1 MVISTLAE
9 KAGGKAKGKVVPFRD
24 SALTRILQ
32 NALGGNSKTLMICAI
47 SPATDNYEETV
58 STLRYADQ
66 AKKIKCNAIINES
79 ETDKIIRELKEENEK
94 FKQLLIQLAS
104 KGEIPKDLNIAGM
117 LGGIGGSTNE
127 EIEAE
132 DEELE
137 TRLRKNSDAHTDST
151 AQDEETRKNNEA
163 LKQRLAQ
170 TEEQLRAHMLMME
183 EYEKTFKEGRTEPK
197 VESPTEK
204 KEKFDF
210 NFPHIANVNEDPM
223 LTGKVCHSFKTKPIV
238 KIGRKGGSDIDIKLS
253 ALGIHPEHAIIEY
266 EDEEGV
272 GAVYL
277 SPANVVYL
285 LKLGG
290 CQDWIVPKWRQSR
303 RKRKTISSR

>member
-1 MVISTLAE
+1 MTVLGIVISTLAE
-9 KAGGKAKGKVVPFRD
+9 KSGGKAKGKVVPFRD

-79 ETDKIIRELKEENEK
+79 ETDKIIRELKEENER

-117 LGGIGGSTNE
+117 FGGIGGKNNE

-137 TRLRKNSDAHTDST
+137 TRLRKNSDANTDST
-151 AQDEETRKNNEA
+151 AQDEESRKNNEA
-163 LKQRLAQ
+163 LKQKLAE
-170 TEEQLRAHMLMME
+170 TEEQLKAHMMMME
-183 EYEKTFKEGRTEPK
+183 EYDKTFKEVRNEPK
-197 VESPTEK
+197 IDTRTEK
-204 KEKFDF
+204 KEKFDY

-223 LTGKVCHSFKTKPIV
+223 LTGKVCHSFKHKAIIKV
-238 KIGRKGGSDIDIKLS
+238 GRKGGNDIDIKLS
-253 ALGIHPEHAIIEY
+253 ALGIHPEHAILEY
-266 EDEEGV
+266 EEEEGV
-272 GAVYL
+272 G
-277 SPANVVYL
+277 VVYL
-285 LKLGG
+285 APAT
-290 CQDWIVPKWRQSR
+290 VVYSVNF
-303 RKRKTISSR
+303 RKM